1 MYEFLL
7 SIFILSTKP
16 HIFVFITK
24 TWTMRRQVGM
34 NKKGRKKNIQ
44 NYFMAAINLRFSV
57 LFSRFVCA
65 ILFSLLLCLAFF
77 FGLNGRFAYFLRAL
91 YVYSFVRAL
100 FYMKAENKNHLINPQ
115 TRIAILN
122 CFSISFRLINVF
134 NLYIQIYTDIMY
146 ISISIPFDLILLL
159 TSYILLL
166 VRLLDFMFVIFFV
179 VTKHYFEEMKRRR
192 NKSKQFWDEEEVKW
206 NAAKVV
212 IGILFAIFLQISS
225 LALLSIQFHLR
236 CSFWEWLDVK
246 E

>member
-1 MYEFLL
+1 
-7 SIFILSTKP
+7 
-16 HIFVFITK
+16 
-24 TWTMRRQVGM
+24 M

-122 CFSISFRLINVF
+122 CFSISFLFFSSYKRF
-134 NLYIQIYTDIMY
+134 QFIYTDIY
-146 ISISIPFDLILLL
+146 RYYVYFHFHSFWSHSSSYVLHFAACSFAWLHVCNILYRNETL
-159 TSYILLL
+159 
-166 VRLLDFMFVIFFV
+166 F
-179 VTKHYFEEMKRRR
+179 RR
-192 NKSKQFWDEEEVKW
+192 NEKKK
-206 NAAKVV
+206 K
-212 IGILFAIFLQISS
+212 
-225 LALLSIQFHLR
+225 
-236 CSFWEWLDVK
+236 
-246 E
+246 